1 MYWFIYRKD
10 EFSAV
15 HRYCTDTVWQSYS
28 SQATRMWLWYMKT
41 CQTFK
46 NTQEIPGKKIITFWN
61 GKHVGT
67 LIWISAEYHMPAT
80 EQRPVNSLYLQNTDV
95 SYSLEQYKTPRTAII
110 HVSGWFLAAARGV
123 EQRSR
128 LAAGSSVALCCLSCC
143 LKKKK
148 DYLEEEEEE
157 GRRDTVGSKSI
168 LTASLNELFFIV
180 NQLRSCFFFC
190 LPFVFQ
196 WL

>member
-15 HRYCTDTVWQSYS
+15 HRYRTDTVWQSYS

-128 LAAGSSVALCCLSCC
+128 LTAGSSVALCCLSCC

-148 DYLEEEEEE
+148 KKK
-157 GRRDTVGSKSI
+157 T
-168 LTASLNELFFIV
+168 T
-180 NQLRSCFFFC
+180 
-190 LPFVFQ
+190 
-196 WL
+196 

>member
-1 MYWFIYRKD
+1 
-10 EFSAV
+10 
-15 HRYCTDTVWQSYS
+15 
-28 SQATRMWLWYMKT
+28 
-41 CQTFK
+41 
-46 NTQEIPGKKIITFWN
+46 
-61 GKHVGT
+61 
-67 LIWISAEYHMPAT
+67 MPAT

-148 DYLEEEEEE
+148 KDYLEEEEEE

-180 NQLRSCFFFC
+180 NQLRSCFFFLPSFC
-190 LPFVFQ
+190 LSVTLVWREKKMSDFSSLLSSSIAAV
-196 WL
+196 